1 MNRYIAYLTVA
12 DVGPALETVCEAIRA
27 QLKEYGWDSLDKT
40 DETDSR
46 IDVFLSDLAVRV
58 NAHDY
63 AYNYDTD
70 TLYMSLIHGVSAASL
85 TNRD

>member
-1 MNRYIAYLTVA
+1 MNRYIEYLIIA
-12 DVGPALETVCEAIRA
+12 DICPALETVCEAIRA
-27 QLKEYGWDSLDKT
+27 QLKEYGWNSLDKT

-70 TLYMSLIHGVSAASL
+70 TLYMSLLQGVPATSL
-85 TNRD
+85 ANHD